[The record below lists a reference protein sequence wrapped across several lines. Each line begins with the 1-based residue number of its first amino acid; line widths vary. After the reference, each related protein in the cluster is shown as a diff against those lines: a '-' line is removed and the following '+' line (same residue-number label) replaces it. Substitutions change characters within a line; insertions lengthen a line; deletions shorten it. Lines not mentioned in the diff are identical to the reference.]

1 MKTLYYKDNKVG
13 HKILASVAAVA
24 VVVLTASAS
33 IYIVGK
39 RYRRSARQR
48 GVPAERPPVP
58 LRAGACRRTPAD
70 HMSHG
75 TEG

>member
-13 HKILASVAAVA
+13 RKILASVAAVA

-39 RYRRSARQR
+39 RYEAICKDSAVFLLNDRLYR
-48 GVPAERPPVP
+48 CEPVRVEERT
-58 LRAGACRRTPAD
+58 RA
-70 HMSHG
+70 
-75 TEG
+75 

>member
-39 RYRRSARQR
+39 RYEAICKDSAVFLLYQR
-48 GVPAERPPVP
+48 LYRCEPVRVEESQ
-58 LRAGACRRTPAD
+58 RA
-70 HMSHG
+70 
-75 TEG
+75 

>member
-13 HKILASVAAVA
+13 RKILASVAAVA

-39 RYRRSARQR
+39 RYEAICKDSAVFLLNDRLYR
-48 GVPAERPPVP
+48 CEPVRVEERTS
-58 LRAGACRRTPAD
+58 A
-70 HMSHG
+70 
-75 TEG
+75 

>member
-39 RYRRSARQR
+39 RYEAICKDSAVFLLNDRLYRCEPVRVEESQR
-48 GVPAERPPVP
+48 A
-58 LRAGACRRTPAD
+58 
-70 HMSHG
+70 
-75 TEG
+75 

>member
-13 HKILASVAAVA
+13 HKILAVIAAVA

-39 RYRRSARQR
+39 RYEAICKDSAVFLLNDRLYR
-48 GVPAERPPVP
+48 CEPV
-58 LRAGACRRTPAD
+58 RVEESQHA
-70 HMSHG
+70 
-75 TEG
+75 

>member
-39 RYRRSARQR
+39 RYEAICKDSAVFMLNGRLYRCEPARIEESQR
-48 GVPAERPPVP
+48 A
-58 LRAGACRRTPAD
+58 
-70 HMSHG
+70 
-75 TEG
+75 

>member
-13 HKILASVAAVA
+13 LKILASVAAVA

-39 RYRRSARQR
+39 RYEAICKDSAVFLLNDRLYRCEPVRVEESQR
-48 GVPAERPPVP
+48 A
-58 LRAGACRRTPAD
+58 
-70 HMSHG
+70 
-75 TEG
+75 

>member
-39 RYRRSARQR
+39 RYEAICKDSAVFLLNDRLYR
-48 GVPAERPPVP
+48 CEPVRVEERTS
-58 LRAGACRRTPAD
+58 A
-70 HMSHG
+70 
-75 TEG
+75 

>member
-13 HKILASVAAVA
+13 HKILASVATVA

-39 RYRRSARQR
+39 RYEAICKDSAVFLLNDRLYRCEPVRIEESQR
-48 GVPAERPPVP
+48 A
-58 LRAGACRRTPAD
+58 
-70 HMSHG
+70 
-75 TEG
+75 

>member
-39 RYRRSARQR
+39 RYEAICKDSAVFLLNDRLYRCEPVRIEESQR
-48 GVPAERPPVP
+48 A
-58 LRAGACRRTPAD
+58 
-70 HMSHG
+70 
-75 TEG
+75 